1 MLSTYPRETFASFSM
16 VILWTVCT
24 YVLLFYMP
32 TYSVRTLH
40 LPQSTGFAAG
50 MVGGLMI
57 MCCSPIVGR
66 LADVWGRRVFL
77 SGSALAIFVLAWPMF
92 AWINHAP
99 GFTSLIVF
107 QAVFGV
113 LIATYTGPILAAF
126 AELFPTKVLS
136 TGLSVAYNFAVT
148 IFGGFAPFLITW
160 LIARTGSNMAPAFY
174 VTLAAAVSFVGTRF
188 VKDAKRG
195 ASVNR

>member
-1 MLSTYPRETFASFSM
+1 
-16 VILWTVCT
+16 
-24 YVLLFYMP
+24 MP

-66 LADVWGRRVFL
+66 LADVGTARVPVRIGAGHLRTRVADVRVDQPCARVHVADRVPGRVRRADRDL
-77 SGSALAIFVLAWPMF
+77 
-92 AWINHAP
+92 H
-99 GFTSLIVF
+99 
-107 QAVFGV
+107 
-113 LIATYTGPILAAF
+113 GPILAAF